1 MHVVGGGRTNSHAC
15 LLFTS
20 FSPETRDNELEGG
33 ENKVYDYH
41 VHRAQMT
48 VITYWQ
54 AGRDGEHPPQPPT
67 PTPTPPGSVLAQL
80 RGQCPSRTDAT
91 GANEQRP

>member
-1 MHVVGGGRTNSHAC
+1 MHVWEGGGGRTNSHAC

-48 VITYWQ
+48 VITGKQ
-54 AGRDGEHPPQPPT
+54 DGTGNTPPP
-67 PTPTPPGSVLAQL
+67 PPGSVLAQL